1 MSRSRQEETNKMSFT
16 IFGSIYI
23 FLWFLQTQTH
33 ISTTRIVIS
42 FYHCSS
48 SSCPRTDPRRARR
61 GGRRCSESGPERGRG
76 RAQGVFQATAKLID
90 NGTGGEERLRDD
102 ERRRRAEGCA
112 NGPAGRGRRPGEE
125 GNRAR
130 EGRRCSSRKESRS
143 SSPETANRRRPTEL
157 LAAASMAAG
166 RRGLD
171 SGRENAGASSR
182 RLVEVEGEVRGP
194 DRKSVV

>member
-1 MSRSRQEETNKMSFT
+1 MSTNRPTTRATRRTVARRSRAGEGPEA
-16 IFGSIYI
+16 
-23 FLWFLQTQTH
+23 
-33 ISTTRIVIS
+33 
-42 FYHCSS
+42 
-48 SSCPRTDPRRARR
+48 RARR
-61 GGRRCSESGPERGRG
+61 VPGDGKAHQQRHGRRGATTGR
-76 RAQGVFQATAKLID
+76 
-90 NGTGGEERLRDD
+90 RDD
-102 ERRRRAEGCA
+102 EQRRRAEGCA

-166 RRGLD
+166 RRRLD

-182 RLVEVEGEVRGP
+182 RLEEVEGEVRGP
-194 DRKSVV
+194 WTREIEERRPRLVGAPAVGRLCSARARGRKGGEGGHGSCR